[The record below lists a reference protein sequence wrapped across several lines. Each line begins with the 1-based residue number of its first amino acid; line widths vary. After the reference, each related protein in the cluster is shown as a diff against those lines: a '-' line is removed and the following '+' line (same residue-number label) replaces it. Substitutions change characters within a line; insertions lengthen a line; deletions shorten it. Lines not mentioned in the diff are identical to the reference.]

1 MDPKCY
7 HVCWPR
13 LTPER
18 VARVC
23 QHHPSFLLQLD
34 LPLLSSRPTG
44 CHTLV
49 LCLQTAVYNIIKP
62 LSPPDRL
69 AKTLPP
75 IVYDN
80 LPIIY
85 YILWSVYYLTG
96 VPANM
101 TDDSLLEAA
110 SRTVQQV
117 FADEN
122 FTDFQSRWTFIATWH
137 NVFNYGSTSQNSV
150 GVIVSVKND
159 MRPMAYIC
167 LSVCQTGARSSNSY
181 VKLVALR
188 WMIYALYVSD
198 LSQILLYMYA
208 LKLCTRSIKT
218 WEKAEQTYQP
228 HVKIKRN
235 SILMN
240 RTGTR
245 LFERRNPSKNDIQLE
260 KVEDERRKIY

>member
-167 LSVCQTGARSSNSY
+167 LSVCLSDGSTQFEFLCQVGCFKMND
-181 VKLVALR
+181 LCALR
-188 WMIYALYVSD
+188 FRFKSD
-198 LSQILLYMYA
+198 SPLHV
-208 LKLCTRSIKT
+208 RFKT
-218 WEKAEQTYQP
+218 VYSF
-228 HVKIKRN
+228 H
-235 SILMN
+235 
-240 RTGTR
+240 
-245 LFERRNPSKNDIQLE
+245 
-260 KVEDERRKIY
+260 